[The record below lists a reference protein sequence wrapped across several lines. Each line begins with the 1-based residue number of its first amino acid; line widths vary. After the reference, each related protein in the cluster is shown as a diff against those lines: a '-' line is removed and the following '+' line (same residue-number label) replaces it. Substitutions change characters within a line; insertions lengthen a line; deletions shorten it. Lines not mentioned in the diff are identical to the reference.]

1 MEKSAMENRKKK
13 DPAGVSRRDFIKGLG
28 SGALG
33 TAVLPP
39 LLGQETIA
47 TRKGSVPVYAKKEI
61 RIEVNGKAHTL
72 VVEPGEILLD
82 VLRDRLDLTGAKKI
96 CGRGECG
103 GCTVLLDGEPVY
115 SCMLLAVR
123 ADGRTIVTV
132 EGLAD
137 GEKLHPVQEA
147 FVEEDG
153 YQCGFCTSGFLMT
166 TSAFLKKN
174 PKPGLDEIKQALS
187 GNLCRCGNYARIH
200 EAVEAAAAKM
210 RGE

>member
-1 MEKSAMENRKKK
+1 MNNREKK
-13 DPAGVSRRDFIKGLG
+13 DPAGVSRREFIKGLG
-28 SGALG
+28 TGALG
-33 TAVLPP
+33 PAVLPP

-47 TRKGSVPVYAKKEI
+47 TKKGRIPVYDKKEI
-61 RIEVNGKAHTL
+61 RLEINGQFQSL
-72 VVEPGEILLD
+72 IVEPNEILLD

-103 GCTVLLDGEPVY
+103 GCTVLVDGDPVY
-115 SCMLLAVR
+115 ACMFLAVR
-123 ADGRTIVTV
+123 ADGKKVVTV

-137 GEKLHPVQEA
+137 GETLHPVQEA
-147 FVEEDG
+147 FIEKDG
-153 YQCGFCTSGFLMT
+153 YQCGFCTPGFLVT

-187 GNLCRCGNYARIH
+187 GNLCRCGNYARIY
-200 EAVEAAAAKM
+200 EAVDAAAGKM